1 MAFDTKVR
9 KLWAILAIPAVLLAI
24 GTGYER
30 GGLAGLRDLTTD
42 TLHSV
47 GLYQNAPRDTA
58 NAPLHAPATSKP
70 AATLA
75 ADEVFWLTIKDSRAP
90 GLFDEFLKKFP
101 DSPHAQE
108 AHAKLEELAKAQQ
121 PAVQQ
126 QPRAPIRGP
135 GMMMSPGGGG

>member
-75 ADEVFWLTIKDSRAP
+75 ADEVFGSRSKTRARPDCLTNS
-90 GLFDEFLKKFP
+90 
-101 DSPHAQE
+101 
-108 AHAKLEELAKAQQ
+108 
-121 PAVQQ
+121 
-126 QPRAPIRGP
+126 
-135 GMMMSPGGGG
+135 